1 MTKQF
6 FRRSASLLA
15 LAVLAACGSEGGS
28 EVAGDSSAAAPAD
41 SGAMAD
47 MPGMGGMAGMAGMGA
62 MDTTAMQQMHS
73 QMEAM
78 AAGDSAQMQG
88 MMTQHRQM
96 AANMLAQMNREMQ
109 GMNASAE
116 WNETV
121 EAVRQD
127 LARMPEM
134 TPEEFKTFLPEHRD
148 RMNKLME
155 MHRSMMASM

>member
-15 LAVLAACGSEGGS
+15 LAVLAACGSEGES
-28 EVAGDSSAAAPAD
+28 EVAADSSAAAPAD

-47 MPGMGGMAGMAGMGA
+47 MPGMGGMAGMGA

-155 MHRSMMASM
+155 MHRSMMGSM